1 MYKNILAIFGI
12 LLVGAGIVMAIS
24 GAPITGV
31 SSTRWSGNTTGSNF
45 TQGGNITAINIGV
58 STLTGKWA
66 SYYGNVSGTLILGD
80 GSNNVYSWTWASGTG
95 GEVCVSTNST
105 FNFTGAHNMSNG
117 TGIDTAWG
125 FTGTDVDSGNNTYSA
140 YVGKQGCNLTFAQA
154 VVYNTSNI
162 TLKGTST
169 FTNCAIGSNATAIV
183 AGQTHL
189 LAFCTVIQPLATGKD
204 YKGQPANYEIMVA
217 TNNTLGA
224 TETYYFYA
232 ELS

>member
-24 GAPITGV
+24 GASV
-31 SSTRWSGNTTGSNF
+31 SGGGSTRWSGDASGSNV
-45 TQGGNITAINIGV
+45 TQGGNITAINIAL
-58 STLTGKWA
+58 STLTSKWA

-105 FNFTGAHNMSNG
+105 FNFAAAHNMSNG

-140 YVGKQGCNLTFAQA
+140 YVGKQGCNLNFSTAN
-154 VVYNTSNI
+154 VYNTSNI
-162 TLKGTST
+162 TIQGLSNFK
-169 FTNCAIGSNATAIV
+169 NCVIGANTTAMV

-189 LAFCTVIQPLATGKD
+189 LAFCTVIQPVSSGLN
-204 YKGQPANYEIMVA
+204 YKGQPANYEVMVA
-217 TNNTLGA
+217 TNNTVGA